1 MDAHITTHAFNYIH
15 HLDHII
21 VISKLLKELV
31 LIKIEGLEYL
41 VIMRVDY
48 LILLVYALVE

>member
-31 LIKIEGLEYL
+31 LIKLEGLEYL
-41 VIMRVDY
+41 VIMRVDDINPVG
-48 LILLVYALVE
+48 LCFS